1 MFDFETTV
9 AAIEAK
15 VKGLIAENERLRAAE
30 AKSAEE
36 RQKLQEQVKIQNI
49 TINNLEEENKIL
61 KLGNAL
67 TQKGDSAEI
76 KLRINQLIRSID
88 KSLAIINSKEQTQK
102 E

>member
-36 RQKLQEQVKIQNI
+36 RQKPQEQVKIQNI

-67 TQKGDSAEI
+67 TQKGD
-76 KLRINQLIRSID
+76 
-88 KSLAIINSKEQTQK
+88 
-102 E
+102 

>member
-76 KLRINQLIRSID
+76 KLKINQLIRSID
-88 KSLAIINSKEQTQK
+88 KSLAIINSKEQTPK

>member
-15 VKGLIAENERLRAAE
+15 VKGLIAENERLHAEE

>member
-88 KSLAIINSKEQTQK
+88 KSLAIINSKEQTPK